1 VGAQVDIVP
10 EAVYCYRFTQGS
22 MQKVTDF
29 YQNRQR
35 SLRPYLQSLPASL
48 HPVILNAVFPRRADG
63 SVARPTGLAAEGGSR
78 FHGVDDVNN
87 AVATDP
93 PPPPKSEP
101 LPVVP
106 PELQL
111 HRHDEL

>member
-1 VGAQVDIVP
+1 VDIVP

-78 FHGVDDVNN
+78 FHGVDDVN
-87 AVATDP
+87 AATEP
-93 PPPPKSEP
+93 PPPPPQREPP

-111 HRHDEL
+111 NRHDEL